1 MKDDEL
7 DTLLGALSADYNQ
20 PPEAPREAMWESIA
34 RERAAAVSVPIHR
47 SRTAR
52 WLAAAVGIAAVL
64 VAGVVIGR
72 MTSPTVR
79 SAPQLAAVPPTVSPT
94 ADTIVARPETAMVGA
109 TEPAPARQRTEAPRS
124 DARRALASERRA
136 TVDLSND
143 AGAYRLAV
151 VEHLARTEV
160 LLTDFRAN
168 ARTSP
173 DARVAAQFATLSREL
188 LGTTRDLLAAHRTD
202 DPVMTR
208 LLQDL
213 ELVLM
218 EISQY
223 AADGR
228 RVDLDAINQS
238 IEKRNVLPKLRST
251 IPAGNAATSG
261 L

>member
-1 MKDDEL
+1 MNDDEL
-7 DTLLGALSADYNQ
+7 DTLLGALSVDYNQ
-20 PPEAPREAMWESIA
+20 PPEIPREAMWESIS
-34 RERAAAVSVPIHR
+34 RERAARASIPVHG
-47 SRTAR
+47 SRPFR
-52 WLAAAVGIAAVL
+52 WVAAAAGIAAVL

-72 MTSPTVR
+72 VTSPTAPSVRTVATVPQVVRGVPDTAVRTEAVPVETTESSPAVRRAVVPHAVGRRTLAARPR
-79 SAPQLAAVPPTVSPT
+79 SAP
-94 ADTIVARPETAMVGA
+94 
-109 TEPAPARQRTEAPRS
+109 
-124 DARRALASERRA
+124 
-136 TVDLSND
+136 DLSND

-173 DARVAAQFATLSREL
+173 DGHVAAQFASLSREL

-261 L
+261 I